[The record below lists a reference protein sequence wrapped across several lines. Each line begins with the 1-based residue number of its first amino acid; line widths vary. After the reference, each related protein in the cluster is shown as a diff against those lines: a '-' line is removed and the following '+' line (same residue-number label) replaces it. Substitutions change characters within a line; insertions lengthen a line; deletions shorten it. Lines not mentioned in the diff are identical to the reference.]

1 MELTASRHD
10 LGIGIGAIV
19 ALIAVL
25 GIGLLADRATLVAV
39 STVAFVAMMAGVALR
54 ATGDFGTPTRT
65 VWAYG
70 LSSGAMLASAMAL
83 LAPKAIVGQYA
94 DIGGFAIALGYLA
107 GYAAHEIGHHA
118 THHDLPIDIVTGEL
132 TLHAIA
138 AGAMMGVLY
147 GSLPGLTALFGYG
160 VVAHKFPAGFT
171 GASAVID
178 RDQSAIQLVVPA
190 GAVALVAIPVS
201 LALTAMPASLVG
213 PTLGGGAQAAFFG
226 LSTGVF
232 THVAIDM
239 LPECKTGEPDSGH
252 GAVVCAP
259 DADHLRHAAVA
270 STLLGT
276 IAIAALWVAVG
287 GL

>member
-1 MELTASRHD
+1 MTSPSRQPFV
-10 LGIGIGAIV
+10 IGIGTTI
-19 ALIAVL
+19 ALVAVL
-25 GIGLLADRATLVAV
+25 GVGLLNDRTTLVGV
-39 STVAFVAMMAGVALR
+39 TLFAFVAMAAGVALR
-54 ATGDFGTPTRT
+54 VAGDFGSPTRT

-83 LAPKAIVGQYA
+83 LAPKAIGQHA
-94 DIGGFAIALGYLA
+94 EIGGFAIAVGYLV

-118 THHDLPIDIVTGEL
+118 THRDWPIDLVTGEL
-132 TLHAIA
+132 TLHAVA

-147 GSLPGLTALFGYG
+147 GSLPGLTALFGFG

-178 RDQSAIQLVVPA
+178 RGQSSIQLVVPA
-190 GAVALVAIPVS
+190 AAVALAAI
-201 LALTAMPASLVG
+201 PASLLV
-213 PTLGGGAQAAFFG
+213 PPLSGGVQAAFFG

-239 LPECKTGEPDSGH
+239 LPECKSGDPESGH
-252 GAVVCAP
+252 GAVVCSP
-259 DADHLRHAAVA
+259 DADRLRHAAVA
-270 STLLGT
+270 STLFGT
-276 IAIAALWVAVG
+276 AAIAGLWVAVG

>member
-1 MELTASRHD
+1 MQSTATRQDHW
-10 LGIGIGAIV
+10 IAIGAV
-19 ALIAVL
+19 LALIAVL
-25 GIGLLADRATLVAV
+25 GVGVAADRTTLVGV
-39 STVAFVAMMAGVALR
+39 TLVAFVAMMAGVAIR
-54 ATGDFGTPTRT
+54 VAGDIGTPTRT

-83 LAPKAIVGQYA
+83 LAPKAIAGQHA
-94 DIGGFAIALGYLA
+94 EIGGFAIAIGYLV

-118 THHDLPIDIVTGEL
+118 THHEWPIELVTGEL

-171 GASAVID
+171 GASAVTD
-178 RDQSAIQLVVPA
+178 HGKSTIQLVVPA
-190 GAVALVAIPVS
+190 AAVALAAI
-201 LALTAMPASLVG
+201 PASLVV
-213 PTLGGGAQAAFFG
+213 PPLSGGVQAAFFG

-239 LPECKTGEPDSGH
+239 LPECKSGEPDSGH

-276 IAIAALWVAVG
+276 AAIAVFWIGIG